1 MPAIIDWMQKKK
13 HPFNLFTEVSV
24 NLADDEEL
32 MQLMGQAGFNKV
44 FVGIETPNEAS
55 LSECD
60 KKQNTSRDLIATV
73 KTIQNHGFEVMA
85 GFIVGFDNDSPAI
98 FKTQINFIQKSG
110 IVTAMVGLLN
120 APQGHPVISE
130 IKERKPSG
138 ERVYRR

>member
-1 MPAIIDWMQKKK
+1 MDAENESILLT
-13 HPFNLFTEVSV
+13 LFTEVSV

-32 MQLMGQAGFNKV
+32 MQLMVQAGFSKV

-73 KTIQNHGFEVMA
+73 KTIQNHGFEVMG
-85 GFIVGFDNDSPAI
+85 GFIVGFDNDPASI

-120 APQGHPVISE
+120 APKGTRLYQRLKRE
-130 IKERKPSG
+130 NRLTRK
-138 ERVYRR
+138 YRQ